1 MKEVTLQLKA
11 ITAAKAKMMV
21 SVEAAVVAV
30 HLLLV
35 QQELQVGMAALELH
49 QVLLGQQ

>member
-11 ITAAKAKMMV
+11 ITAVKVKMMV
-21 SVEAAVVAV
+21 SVEAAVAVV

-35 QQELQVGMAALELH
+35 QLVLQVVMVALELH
-49 QVLLGQQ
+49 QVLLDRQ